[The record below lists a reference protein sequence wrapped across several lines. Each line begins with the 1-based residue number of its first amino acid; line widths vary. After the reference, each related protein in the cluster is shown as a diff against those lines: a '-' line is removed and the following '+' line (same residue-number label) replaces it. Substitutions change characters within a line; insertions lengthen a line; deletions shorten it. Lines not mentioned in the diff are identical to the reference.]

1 MNFSQ
6 LLLYDSRFTDSK
18 IMYHAVKLS
27 KQIVDKRLNI
37 DLVTIKENKA
47 IENIIQISK
56 EKQIADSLTK
66 KGAIGEKLIQAI
78 SSQK

>member
-47 IENIIQISK
+47 IENII
-56 EKQIADSLTK
+56 
-66 KGAIGEKLIQAI
+66 
-78 SSQK
+78 